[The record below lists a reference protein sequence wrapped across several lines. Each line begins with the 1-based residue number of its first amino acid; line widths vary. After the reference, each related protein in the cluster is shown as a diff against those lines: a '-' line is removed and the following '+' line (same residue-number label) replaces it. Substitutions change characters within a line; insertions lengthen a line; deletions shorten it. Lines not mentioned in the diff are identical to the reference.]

1 MISSSVN
8 ILKTSKY
15 KFGVL
20 QVQSYQMGRR
30 YLFRLGWL
38 QCCDDIN
45 ENAVLNRCLL
55 ALTSLARQNIEYEI
69 LHSKNR
75 LKGLST
81 GCTAK
86 LSLFLSVMLKI
97 TK

>member
-1 MISSSVN
+1 M
-8 ILKTSKY
+8 
-15 KFGVL
+15 

-30 YLFRLGWL
+30 YLFRLDWL

-45 ENAVLNRCLL
+45 ENAVLDRCLL
-55 ALTSLARQNIEYEI
+55 ALTSLARQKIEYEI

-81 GCTAK
+81 GCATK

-97 TK
+97 PK